1 LRVRFTLELRSADVS
16 GVHEKDATP
25 TRTNSRSLIRDSGQ
39 TWKLA
44 TGAALFLAGGVGM
57 LAGIANDHLLGDIGG
72 LLVIATA
79 MVATCWGV
87 RCPRCRDPWV
97 WRAISTQ
104 DAGVWVPWLLA
115 LRTCPGCATHR
126 TTPDRSATEVP
137 PSGEL
142 RSSDAVQRH
151 GVGAGRE
158 A

>member
-1 LRVRFTLELRSADVS
+1 
-16 GVHEKDATP
+16 
-25 TRTNSRSLIRDSGQ
+25 LIRDSGQ

-44 TGAALFLAGGVGM
+44 TGAVLFLAGGVGM
-57 LAGIANDHLLGDIGG
+57 LAGIANDHLLADVGG
-72 LLVIATA
+72 LLVAATA

-115 LRTCPGCATHR
+115 LTTCPGCETHR
-126 TTPDRSATEVP
+126 AAPDPATTPVP
-137 PSGEL
+137 PSRDL
-142 RSSDAVQRH
+142 RSPRAVQGH
-151 GVGAGRE
+151 GVGASRE